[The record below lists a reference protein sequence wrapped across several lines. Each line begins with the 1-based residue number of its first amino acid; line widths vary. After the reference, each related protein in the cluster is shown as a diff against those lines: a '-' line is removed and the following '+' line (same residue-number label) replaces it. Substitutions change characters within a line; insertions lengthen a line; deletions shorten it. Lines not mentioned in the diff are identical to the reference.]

1 MGEHSNQRGSGV
13 VAFLLVLVIVGVIGF
28 TGWYVWHS
36 KQATDSTVQQTNA
49 AAQSTAADAKK
60 AETGMKDA
68 SVVELRKY
76 STSPAELQAAILN
89 YTKSAAPDC
98 VMDGKIVDAD
108 KKVYDQDV
116 QYSGSG
122 SAITGIG
129 CDGSSATLFV
139 KRTAGQW
146 EMVEK
151 TQLGFSCDTLK
162 TNKVPAKLLTLQ
174 GGDAQCSDGS
184 GLTAYKD

>member
-1 MGEHSNQRGSGV
+1 MGKQPNQRGSGI
-13 VAFLLVLVIVGVIGF
+13 VAFLLVLVIIGIIGF

-36 KQATDSTVQQTNA
+36 KQATDSTVQQPDA
-49 AAQSTAADAKK
+49 AAQSTATDTKK
-60 AETGMKDA
+60 AGTGMKDS
-68 SVVELRKY
+68 SVVEMRKY
-76 STSPAELQAAILN
+76 STSPAELQVAVLN
-89 YTKSAAPDC
+89 YTKSAVPDC
-98 VMDGKIVDAD
+98 VIDGKIVDAD
-108 KKVYDQDV
+108 KKAYDQDV
-116 QYSGSG
+116 QYAGSG

-151 TQLGFSCDTLK
+151 TQFGFSCDTLK
-162 TNKVPAKLLTLQ
+162 ANKVPAKLLTLQ

-184 GLTAYKD
+184 GLVAYKD